1 MDLSQLLR
9 ALGLQQAYQS
19 YQQNIGE
26 PFAAVVG
33 GGARGMFGLDRPE
46 YGGLLGQEAYRV
58 GQALGNSPGFN
69 APAGAFKAAAQL
81 PGLLESLPA
90 LAGMAYRVSTPLKV
104 DPSVGTRFEREFVG
118 GLAEKTPVNPET
130 LKDAS
135 VMIMPWDASSRNY
148 KITNVSDVPLAS
160 DVLTHGG
167 QDYARDLAHIEQGIA
182 GASNIGI
189 AKRIADRDAIARQE
203 NIAAGGSGRIIHL
216 PVTMGEYA
224 ENFSVMP
231 VNVLMGILDST
242 KLKKKDIAAFD
253 DMVRA
258 YVPEGSKTGDKPFV
272 NFAGIMTEK
281 GRQQLLTGED
291 LADTAGELRKAVMN
305 RARMKT
311 NQERFGFNIEDL
323 TSAIIDPSLVGVPK
337 GYVGN
342 TVIESTGP
350 MRLTQSRNPTY
361 DTDFSGNYIGTLG
374 SSIPVEVL
382 MPKRFAEISQELSGK
397 KLSPTGIRTATLGAL
412 EKRKQNVSELVDDQ
426 VIDNILRY
434 LAQQQV
440 GR

>member
-19 YQQNIGE
+19 YQENIGQ
-26 PFAAVVG
+26 PFANVAG
-33 GGARGMFGLDRPE
+33 PFGRGLLGLEKPE
-46 YGGLLGQEAYRV
+46 YGQEQAYRT
-58 GQALGNSPGFN
+58 GQAVGNMPAVS
-69 APAGAFKAAAQL
+69 APVGAFKAAAQAPEILEAL
-81 PGLLESLPA
+81 PV
-90 LAGMAYRVSTPLKV
+90 LAGMSYRVSTPLKV
-104 DPSVGTRFEREFVG
+104 DPSVGTRFERDFIG
-118 GLAEKTPVNPET
+118 GLAEKTPINAET

-135 VMIMPWDASSRNY
+135 VMIMPWDATSRNY
-148 KITNVSDVPLAS
+148 NVTSVSDVPLAS
-160 DVLTHGG
+160 SVVTHGG

-182 GASNIGI
+182 GASNLGI

-203 NIAAGGSGRIIHL
+203 NIAAGGSGRVIHL
-216 PVTMGEYA
+216 PVTMGQYA

-231 VNVLMGILDST
+231 VNVLTGILDAT
-242 KLKKKDIAAFD
+242 KLRKKDIAAFD

-258 YVPEGSKTGDKPFV
+258 YIPEGSKTGEKPFV

-305 RARMKT
+305 RAAMKT
-311 NQERFGFNIEDL
+311 NQERLGFNIEDL
-323 TSAIIDPSLVGVPK
+323 TAAITDPSLVGVPK
-337 GYVGN
+337 GYIGN

-350 MRLTQSRNPTY
+350 MRLMQSRNPTY

-382 MPKRFAEISQELSGK
+382 MPKKFAEISQELSTR
-397 KLSPTGIRTATLGAL
+397 KLSPTGVRTATLGAL
-412 EKRKQNVSELVDDQ
+412 EKRKQNVSEFVDDQ
-426 VIDNILRY
+426 VIENVLRY

-440 GR
+440 AR

>member
-19 YQQNIGE
+19 YQQNIGQ
-26 PFAAVVG
+26 PFANVAG
-33 GGARGMFGLDRPE
+33 PFGRGLLGLDRPE
-46 YGGLLGQEAYRV
+46 YGEEQAYRT
-58 GQALGNSPGFN
+58 GQAMGNMPAVS
-69 APAGAFKAAAQL
+69 APVGAFKAAAQIPGILEAL
-81 PGLLESLPA
+81 PL
-90 LAGMAYRVSTPLKV
+90 LAGMSYRVSTPLKV
-104 DPSVGTRFEREFVG
+104 DPSVGTRFEREFIG
-118 GLAEKTPVNPET
+118 GLAEKTPINAET

-160 DVLTHGG
+160 NVVTHGG
-167 QDYARDLAHIEQGIA
+167 QDYARDLAHIQEGIA
-182 GASNIGI
+182 GASNLGI

-203 NIAAGGSGRIIHL
+203 NIAAGGSGRVIHL

-231 VNVLMGILDST
+231 VGVFTNILDAI
-242 KLKKKDIAAFD
+242 KLKKKDVAAFD

-258 YVPEGSKTGDKPFV
+258 YVPEGAKAGEKPFV

-311 NQERFGFNIEDL
+311 NQERFGFNIEDI

-361 DTDFSGNYIGTLG
+361 DTNFSGNYIGTLG
-374 SSIPVEVL
+374 ASLPVEVL
-382 MPKRFAEISQELSGK
+382 MPKRFAELSQEFSSK
-397 KLSPTGIRTATLGAL
+397 KLSPTGVRTATLGAL
-412 EKRKQNVSELVDDQ
+412 EKRKQNVSEFVDDQ
-426 VIDNILRY
+426 VIENILRY
-434 LAQQQV
+434 LSQQQV